1 MKKSHPFF
9 LFLINSNIFVSF
21 CVLSLALSSEFLLIT
36 SEISFPSKVSQF
48 VFFATIFTYN
58 FQRIV
63 KLRKSK
69 KDHIGIGKM
78 ETVKYKI
85 KELMHDQKKRL
96 LSTVHSYIGKGIE
109 HTSRQSAS
117 WSHSDL
123 CPIADK
129 FGDGLR

>member
-63 KLRKSK
+63 RLRKSEKHSRKDWIK
-69 KDHIGIGKM
+69 KNKSTHRDISIAHVFVLFGSR
-78 ETVKYKI
+78 
-85 KELMHDQKKRL
+85 DQV
-96 LSTVHSYIGKGIE
+96 LSTI
-109 HTSRQSAS
+109 
-117 WSHSDL
+117 
-123 CPIADK
+123 
-129 FGDGLR
+129 